1 MSAEN
6 INSTVFTFSVLG
18 DPLIVSWL
26 DRGHSALGKSPKL
39 HQIREVRNMSRA
51 NPRIK
56 VPNNKYFVRVSLQV
70 RQATLDA
77 PKGTLRRVFL
87 GGQCGSSPL
96 VHPGVLRR

>member
-1 MSAEN
+1 
-6 INSTVFTFSVLG
+6 
-18 DPLIVSWL
+18 
-26 DRGHSALGKSPKL
+26 
-39 HQIREVRNMSRA
+39 MSRA

-56 VPNNKYFVRVSLQV
+56 VPNNKYFIRVSLQV